1 MRISVKGTLLGL
13 EILSLIR
20 QVLEQLQHNH
30 QSEKGR
36 LYCMGEPPRAATR
49 FEAIA
54 LAWHACLF
62 YIAELSQL

>member
-30 QSEKGR
+30 HSEKGHF
-36 LYCMGEPPRAATR
+36 YCMGEAPGAATC
-49 FEAIA
+49 F
-54 LAWHACLF
+54 LGYTSCMACMSHL
-62 YIAELSQL
+62 Y